1 MASLLAC
8 AGSAV
13 LAVAGHTHRS
23 PAVRA
28 HSRAPSPSISAPPL
42 IARSLTCQVSTRQGV
57 LALVRGTGVVEVRC
71 DEAVALSVTASLS
84 LYSDSARAG
93 TTTPALAECPASSAS
108 CTHRTGTLLS
118 TTLPVPVVVSARTG
132 QPQALS
138 LRFLQAGVL
147 RRIAR
152 LDYHALARLSVT
164 LRLDGVPERA
174 SHALG
179 TLSLPPACAAITFTG
194 PPPGTGAITDLCS
207 GRRR

>member
-1 MASLLAC
+1 M
-8 AGSAV
+8 
-13 LAVAGHTHRS
+13 
-23 PAVRA
+23 
-28 HSRAPSPSISAPPL
+28 
-42 IARSLTCQVSTRQGV
+42 
-57 LALVRGTGVVEVRC
+57 LALVRGTGAVEVRC

-147 RRIAR
+147 RHIAR
-152 LDYHALARLSVT
+152 LDYHALARLSVN
-164 LRLDGVPERA
+164 LRLDGAPD
-174 SHALG
+174 HAAHVLG
-179 TLSLPPACAAITFTG
+179 MPSLPPACEVIDFTS

-207 GRRR
+207 GHRR